1 MATFTSVTSG
11 NWNDGATWGK
21 TSPGV
26 KGTDWPGLAGDVV
39 NIGTT
44 ANQSHVVLYNV
55 SETNELG
62 AVTVGATSGSGASKL
77 EFATG
82 VSTKITLSHV
92 DLLVQATGEVRGQ
105 GGAVIPSGKTCEL
118 VWHTTSDNAKGIN
131 VATGGKFNLSGDP
144 AYYGSKYDYILAT
157 QVAIPAATNAVTVT
171 ITGNYAANFASG
183 QELLIHKGGNY
194 SGYINDFAR
203 LAVISATNNGAN
215 TDISCTV
222 TERPAAI
229 TCLVGADVLNLSRNV
244 MYYLL
249 SYNANLGQVNGNR
262 PRFLC
267 SGLASGNI
275 NVNDAMFG
283 SFYYAING
291 TGLVFTNVVIRNGT
305 YAVLQA
311 NLSTISGIFFS
322 LTTAIGNTY
331 KIILNGYI
339 VGCVNAT
346 SGSNAIINA
355 SIFGCSA
362 GITGINLSIFGNI
375 YSCSNALLSQTYDC
389 KFYGAIGYDANGV
402 TKANATDCSFAFNS
416 AAQTTAKFINAKT
429 PIPLVYSGRNTI
441 QNSGRAY
448 FEHYGQNAGD
458 HYIADVFGDVYKW
471 PITGQAQ
478 GWIGTTP
485 SGAAKCIKVANIQ
498 SLIGTSTYSTY
509 LDIITKGLFRVWQK
523 AGTVVYKV
531 YIQAPTANNSN
542 YAAADLV
549 LYADYLDQGSGGHL
563 ATANSSGG
571 ITKANDWT
579 QSLTVSVTSAADGWV
594 TLYLRLFKY
603 NAAGDVFY
611 VDPGIWADGN
621 ILMGDWSYGELVY
634 PGPAYFGGGGNSA
647 LLPLGVME
655 AVA

>member
-26 KGTDWPGLAGDVV
+26 KGTDWPGNAGDVV

-82 VSTKITLSHV
+82 VNTKITFGHV

-105 GGAVIPSGKTCEL
+105 GGAIIPSAVICEL

-131 VATGGKFNLSGDP
+131 ISSGGKWNLSGDP

-157 QVAIPAATNAVTVT
+157 QVVIPAATNSVTVT
-171 ITGNYAANFASG
+171 ITGNYAANFAAG
-183 QELLIHKGGNY
+183 QELLIHKGGAY
-194 SGYINDFAR
+194 ALYTNDFAR
-203 LAVISATNNGAN
+203 LAVVSAANNGAN

-222 TERPAAI
+222 TERPAAL

-244 MYYLL
+244 MLYML
-249 SYNANLGQVNGNR
+249 SYNQSLGNFNSTSPVRPRITSGNSYPTTNTNINDASLGAFANALPQGFVATRCVVRNGNNG
-262 PRFLC
+262 
-267 SGLASGNI
+267 SYTQYGG
-275 NVNDAMFG
+275 VN
-283 SFYYAING
+283 
-291 TGLVFTNVVIRNGT
+291 TGV
-305 YAVLQA
+305 
-311 NLSTISGIFFS
+311 IFFS
-322 LTTAIGNTY
+322 NS
-331 KIILNGYI
+331 
-339 VGCVNAT
+339 VGMST
-346 SGSNAIINA
+346 P
-355 SIFGCSA
+355 F
-362 GITGINLSIFGNI
+362 GITLVSCLFVCNNTCCSGGVSISSI
-375 YSCSNALLSQTYDC
+375 VSNTI
-389 KFYGAIGYDANGV
+389 FYGNNIALTGFCAVNNCFIY
-402 TKANATDCSFAFNS
+402 ANATGITSSIFTMNGGGVGYDQNGIAKANGFDFNYTQALS
-416 AAQTTAKFINAKT
+416 LKLNYVKT
-429 PIPLVYSGRNTI
+429 PALASITYNQRNSKIYAYGRV
-441 QNSGRAY
+441 G
-448 FEHYGQNAGD
+448 FEHCLQVANAHHLTDVMGD
-458 HYIADVFGDVYKW
+458 LDKVSSGW
-471 PITGQAQ
+471 TG
-478 GWIGTTP
+478 TPP
-485 SGAAKCIKVANIQ
+485 SGSTNCVKVATTQNTLGAIP
-498 SLIGTSTYSTY
+498 Y
-509 LDIITKGLFRVWQK
+509 LAIISQGLFRVWQK
-523 AGTVVYKV
+523 AGTMVYRV
-531 YIQAPTANNSN
+531 YIQAPTANNSD

-549 LYADYLDQGSGGHL
+549 LYADYLDQASGGHL

-594 TLYLRLFKY
+594 TLYLRLLKY
-603 NAAGDVFY
+603 YAVTDVFY
-611 VDPGIWADGN
+611 VDPGIWAGGN